1 MVLSGLTVKVS
12 SELLPAKLSTMR
24 PAWSKTHAKGTG
36 AAGFSTGAADG
47 RPSSPIEN
55 TSTVLLVLVVTI
67 RCSPSGVKPT
77 CAGEL
82 KKNGG
87 GAVAQP
93 RARGGPATGSTRP
106 PPTRAP

>member
-47 RPSSPIEN
+47 PPSSPIEN
-55 TSTVLLVLVVTI
+55 TSTGLLVLVVTI

-87 GAVAQP
+87 AGVSRP
-93 RARGGPATGSTRP
+93 RAPADPADGITP
-106 PPTRAP
+106 PPST

>member
-36 AAGFSTGAADG
+36 AAGFATGTADG

-87 GAVAQP
+87 G
-93 RARGGPATGSTRP
+93 GGG
-106 PPTRAP
+106 RAPRRGRST